1 MWMETSALHYRNVKQ
16 YNLGGGIILESG
28 MIFPV
33 KSPCKAE
40 QAVSLRAW

>member
-16 YNLGGGIILESG
+16 YDLGRSIILETG
-28 MIFPV
+28 IFPV
-33 KSPCKAE
+33 KSPCRAE